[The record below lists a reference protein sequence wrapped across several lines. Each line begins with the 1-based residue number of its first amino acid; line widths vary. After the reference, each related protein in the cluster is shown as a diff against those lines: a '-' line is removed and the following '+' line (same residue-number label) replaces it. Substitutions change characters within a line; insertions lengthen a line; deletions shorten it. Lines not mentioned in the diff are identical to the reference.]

1 MVGHMHSM
9 REIQELVELLNQ
21 ENVKDMAANV
31 LAGLSIENYQLFLKE
46 DVENLMFLLKKQVC
60 SDIIK
65 ILINLSSKEKYA
77 QIMSTAEFVH
87 DLVLLI
93 VIPSTRDADLLCILL
108 NNLSKFDFVL
118 DILQETSQ
126 MVGQTGI
133 LDNLL
138 QVFTKDKSF
147 NSNANFDY
155 LGGVL
160 ANLSAKKQ
168 GSDYLLGK
176 SRVDGEERLVKI
188 IDFIRHSRII
198 RKLGALSVLKN
209 VLFNTD
215 IHSKIL
221 LNLDYNIL
229 PKLMLPL
236 AGPEDLTEEEM
247 DGLPDEL
254 LFLEPDKKR
263 EENAQVR
270 LILVEILLI
279 LCSTREC
286 RAILR
291 ERKVYTIVQKCHLVE
306 KDEEV
311 IDTIDRLVQFLMR
324 DESDN
329 LVV

>member
-1 MVGHMHSM
+1 MPEPK
-9 REIQELVELLNQ
+9 REIQELIELLDH
-21 ENVKDMAANV
+21 ENVKGMAANA
-31 LAGLSIENYQLFLKE
+31 LAGLSIENYQLFLKT
-46 DVENLMFLLKKQVC
+46 DVENLMGALKKQVN
-60 SDIIK
+60 SAIIK
-65 ILINLSSKEKYA
+65 TLINLSSKEKYA
-77 QIMSTAEFVH
+77 QMMSTNEFVKEI
-87 DLVLLI
+87 VFLI

-126 MVGQTGI
+126 GKGQTGI

-160 ANLSAKKQ
+160 ANLSARKH
-168 GSDYLLGK
+168 GSDYLIGK

-188 IDFIRHSRII
+188 IDFIGHSRNI
-198 RKLGALSVLKN
+198 RKIGALSVLKN
-209 VLFNTD
+209 VLINTD

-286 RAILR
+286 RTVLR
-291 ERKVYTIVQKCHLVE
+291 ERRVYTIVQRCHLVE

-311 IDTIDRLVQFLMR
+311 IDAIDRLVQFLMR
-324 DESDN
+324 DEIDN